1 MSALILRISAR
12 RHVDICDLAASGL
25 IRQCQA
31 DVVLVGNKYLCN
43 TQIVGYIIIDSI
55 ISRCVGSCGLIFLIC
70 SAGRPQQSR
79 RKFGRDRPRYFGAHF
94 SAPDRGTHYDPCPIT
109 GRSRVLAAALCVLPF
124 LAAEVPAQEL
134 PRFSC
139 SASVGTGFGLTRPSS
154 VPVVWRVTG
163 HYNVSRRF
171 SVGAGTGVSCYE
183 KTLVPLF
190 ADAKFLLMRR
200 RSFTP
205 YAGCAAGYAFAPR
218 RDANGGLLLNPELG
232 VQYALRCGVHLFFAA
247 GYELQ
252 RLERLRKYEG
262 RWFSAEFAEQLSHG
276 TLLLKVGVLF

>member
-1 MSALILRISAR
+1 M
-12 RHVDICDLAASGL
+12 
-25 IRQCQA
+25 
-31 DVVLVGNKYLCN
+31 
-43 TQIVGYIIIDSI
+43 
-55 ISRCVGSCGLIFLIC
+55 
-70 SAGRPQQSR
+70 
-79 RKFGRDRPRYFGAHF
+79 
-94 SAPDRGTHYDPCPIT
+94 
-109 GRSRVLAAALCVLPF
+109 AAALCVLPF

-183 KTLVPLF
+183 KTLV
-190 ADAKFLLMRR
+190 RR

>member
-1 MSALILRISAR
+1 M
-12 RHVDICDLAASGL
+12 
-25 IRQCQA
+25 
-31 DVVLVGNKYLCN
+31 
-43 TQIVGYIIIDSI
+43 
-55 ISRCVGSCGLIFLIC
+55 
-70 SAGRPQQSR
+70 
-79 RKFGRDRPRYFGAHF
+79 
-94 SAPDRGTHYDPCPIT
+94 T

-124 LAAEVPAQEL
+124 LAAEVPVQEL

-139 SASVGTGFGLTRPSS
+139 SASVGTDFGLTRPSS

-190 ADAKFLLMRR
+190 ADAKFLLTRR

-262 RWFSAEFAEQLSHG
+262 RWFSAEFAEQLSRG
-276 TLLLKVGVLF
+276 TLLLKAGVLF

>member
-1 MSALILRISAR
+1 MSDNGAIPSIGRGAVRAAFPCRRGAGAGVAPLFLFGVRRDGLR
-12 RHVDICDLAASGL
+12 
-25 IRQCQA
+25 
-31 DVVLVGNKYLCN
+31 
-43 TQIVGYIIIDSI
+43 
-55 ISRCVGSCGLIFLIC
+55 
-70 SAGRPQQSR
+70 
-79 RKFGRDRPRYFGAHF
+79 
-94 SAPDRGTHYDPCPIT
+94 PDP
-109 GRSRVLAAALCVLPF
+109 
-124 LAAEVPAQEL
+124 
-134 PRFSC
+134 
-139 SASVGTGFGLTRPSS
+139 
-154 VPVVWRVTG
+154 PVVWRVTG

>member
-1 MSALILRISAR
+1 M
-12 RHVDICDLAASGL
+12 
-25 IRQCQA
+25 
-31 DVVLVGNKYLCN
+31 
-43 TQIVGYIIIDSI
+43 
-55 ISRCVGSCGLIFLIC
+55 
-70 SAGRPQQSR
+70 
-79 RKFGRDRPRYFGAHF
+79 
-94 SAPDRGTHYDPCPIT
+94 
-109 GRSRVLAAALCVLPF
+109 AAALCVLPF

-183 KTLVPLF
+183 KNARAALCRCEVP
-190 ADAKFLLMRR
+190 A
-200 RSFTP
+200 
-205 YAGCAAGYAFAPR
+205 YAPPQLYALCRCAAGYAFAPR

-276 TLLLKVGVLF
+276 TSC

>member
-1 MSALILRISAR
+1 M
-12 RHVDICDLAASGL
+12 
-25 IRQCQA
+25 
-31 DVVLVGNKYLCN
+31 
-43 TQIVGYIIIDSI
+43 
-55 ISRCVGSCGLIFLIC
+55 
-70 SAGRPQQSR
+70 
-79 RKFGRDRPRYFGAHF
+79 
-94 SAPDRGTHYDPCPIT
+94 T

-124 LAAEVPAQEL
+124 LAAEL

-171 SVGAGTGVSCYE
+171 SVGAGTGGSCYE

>member
-1 MSALILRISAR
+1 M
-12 RHVDICDLAASGL
+12 
-25 IRQCQA
+25 
-31 DVVLVGNKYLCN
+31 
-43 TQIVGYIIIDSI
+43 
-55 ISRCVGSCGLIFLIC
+55 
-70 SAGRPQQSR
+70 
-79 RKFGRDRPRYFGAHF
+79 
-94 SAPDRGTHYDPCPIT
+94 T

-171 SVGAGTGVSCYE
+171 S
-183 KTLVPLF
+183 
-190 ADAKFLLMRR
+190 DAKFLLMRR